1 MWSVS
6 KYIIQ
11 LKCKVDLKKYNNQ
24 SYTLPPKELGICKQ
38 WRFETLDTNE
48 TLFWA
53 VWDRRQLNRDINTDL
68 ISKKISNFI
77 IQN

>member
-6 KYIIQ
+6 KYIIE
-11 LKCKVDLKKYNNQ
+11 LKCKVDLTKYNNQ

-38 WRFETLDTNE
+38 WRFETVNTNE
-48 TLFWA
+48 SLFWA
-53 VWDRRQLNRDINTDL
+53 VWDRRQVNRDINTDL